1 MIRSFSV
8 FSISALLLLAA
19 CGGEGQDFG
28 TSESEISDNDALVAA
43 PENLVGTWLSS
54 SCGKRT
60 YGRKIQFDLGGTFT
74 GMDLVSPCPPDVVC
88 FWSGIVHRKGT
99 YTVVENTIKLAVSE
113 PRTMSAGQ
121 PFPTEL
127 VIDRATNAPAETT
140 PDGDYCVY
148 VRDNPNTA
156 TPSPRR

>member
-19 CGGEGQDFG
+19 CGGEGQG
-28 TSESEISDNDALVAA
+28 VGSSESEISGDGALLAA
-43 PENLVGTWLSS
+43 PENLVGTWSS
-54 SCGKRT
+54 PSCGKRT
-60 YGRKIQFDLGGTFT
+60 YARKIQFDLGGSFT

-99 YTVVENTIKLAVSE
+99 YIVQENTIKLMVSE

-127 VIDRATNAPAETT
+127 VIDPPTQAPAEGT
-140 PDGDYCVY
+140 PEGDYCVY

-156 TPSPRR
+156 TPGSER